1 MKKMSLIHIL
11 MTFYKKDTMLYVGKN
26 WKGSGHLL
34 LIGLCAY
41 CAIFVTYSWSK
52 QAKSTYET
60 FYRPVLALLPPVK
73 YVDKRFK
80 FDAEMPVEIKH
91 PISDKNAIYID
102 TTTDELPEKAWD
114 YRVVITKDRFLTSDL
129 PDIFSTHEFYY
140 TFMFLFSPSPLE
152 EKFVSV
158 SDELIKA
165 GDEASSNSHFGVYI
179 MTSIWLIILE
189 SCKTLLITLI
199 VMFMFNNGGM
209 IRKTKKDFKMV
220 SRLCILTYL
229 PVLLSNSLYYFMM
242 TTPGIF
248 MIIFLSFIHI
258 ILLMTAIH
266 LNRMDD
272 TPPNATQ

>member
-1 MKKMSLIHIL
+1 
-11 MTFYKKDTMLYVGKN
+11 MLYVGKN

-52 QAKSTYET
+52 QAKTTYES

-73 YVDKRFK
+73 YVDNKFK

-91 PISDKNAIYID
+91 PISEKKAIYID
-102 TTTDELPEKAWD
+102 TTTDEIPEKAWK
-114 YRVVITKDRFLTSDL
+114 YRVIITKDRFITSDL
-129 PDIFSTHEFYY
+129 PGIFESHWFYHSLI
-140 TFMFLFSPSPLE
+140 FPFQESPIENENFTSIS
-152 EKFVSV
+152 EK
-158 SDELIKA
+158 LIKA

-179 MTSIWLIILE
+179 ITSIWLIILE

-229 PVLLSNSLYYFMM
+229 PVLLSNSLYNFLM

-266 LNRMDD
+266 LNRMEEE
-272 TPPNATQ
+272 PPSATQ